1 MEIKNLKIFKK
12 DNKKY
17 NGVEKE
23 FIIKLK
29 KAHSLTIRT
38 YVKEGKAGLLNEKS
52 LDNKLEI
59 YYLMLGLLDNKL
71 AYYEQ
76 KILDAKKRNT
86 YYNLDNYNVIKNKRN
101 EIVSKLEIILKKHFP
116 SFDIKSSL
124 IDFSSKKNISEYNIT
139 NEQKIILRNFTKKCI
154 DMHTLGYNT
163 SMLMDINVIISEY
176 ELLST
181 DIDKQVEINKKQQ
194 QLDKEKAQLDKLN
207 QKLKK

>member
-1 MEIKNLKIFKK
+1 MKIKNLKIFGK

-17 NGVEKE
+17 NGLEKN
-23 FIIKLK
+23 FISELK

-38 YVKEGKAGLLNEKS
+38 YVKEGKSGLLSGKS
-52 LDNKLEI
+52 LNNKLEM

-76 KILDAKKRNT
+76 KILDSKKRNT

-101 EIVSKLEIILKKHFP
+101 EIVSKLEIILKQHFP

-139 NEQKIILRNFTKKCI
+139 NEQKEILRNFTKKCI

-163 SMLMDINVIISEY
+163 SMLIDINVIISEY

-181 DIDKQVEINKKQQ
+181 DIDKQIEINKKQQ
-194 QLDKEKAQLDKLN
+194 QLAREKVQLDKLKR
-207 QKLKK
+207 KLKK